1 MNGALRL
8 QITKAKLIS
17 ESYPPQTISPF
28 FIASVSPYKIFRS
41 NVRNNEGKQ
50 PTWNEE
56 CQFQINNGESEL
68 LIVVYSGQIE
78 VFFNFFKFNF
88 LFLF

>member
-1 MNGALRL
+1 MNGVLRL

-17 ESYPPQTISPF
+17 EVYPHQPISPF
-28 FIASVSPYKIFRS
+28 FIASASPYKIYKS
-41 NVRNNEGKQ
+41 NVKNNEGKQ

-68 LIVVYSGQIE
+68 LIVVYSGPIE
-78 VFFNFFKFNF
+78 V
-88 LFLF
+88 LIY